1 MRASLFVFSSLVAMA
16 LCVDTA
22 LAANQSVN
30 VSSNVFTPRVVTVNQ
45 GDIVTWN
52 NTLGTHN
59 VHFEDGS
66 FTQPPSALPAPWTR
80 MRTFS
85 LPPGT
90 YRYYCDPHGGPGG
103 VGMSGAVVVKAA
115 YETPQSAS
123 PISVSLVPAFR
134 QSGTGANPANG
145 QHSPPLGVPATL
157 PPKPSSNVAAVGSTS
172 IGSATMTVTPVNQA
186 TAFDDADI
194 NYSGGITDVRAG
206 SPSGADYNPNAS
218 GPDLTLITRAR
229 LSDLQNGP
237 TGGTD
242 AGTTTDLDL
251 AGVPI
256 DCVNS
261 AGPEGSTCNLSTSA
275 DAVLPGQAKENAQT
289 SAQLFRVR
297 VNDSGPDGVRG
308 NGDDTLFAQQGIYV
322 P

>member
-1 MRASLFVFSSLVAMA
+1 
-16 LCVDTA
+16 
-22 LAANQSVN
+22 
-30 VSSNVFTPRVVTVNQ
+30 
-45 GDIVTWN
+45 
-52 NTLGTHN
+52 
-59 VHFEDGS
+59 
-66 FTQPPSALPAPWTR
+66 

-90 YRYYCDPHGGPGG
+90 YRYYCDLHGTPTGA
-103 VGMSGAVVVKAA
+103 GMSGAVIVKAT

-134 QSGTGANPANG
+134 QSGTGANPTNG

-157 PPKPSSNVAAVGSTS
+157 PPKPASNVAAVGNTS
-172 IGSATMTVTPVNQA
+172 IGSATMTVVPGNQVSS
-186 TAFDDADI
+186 TDEADI
-194 NYSGGITDVRAG
+194 TYSGGINDVRAG
-206 SPSGADYNPNAS
+206 NPSGADYNPNAS

-237 TGGTD
+237 TGGTSG
-242 AGTTTDLDL
+242 GTTTDLDL
-251 AGVPI
+251 PGVPI
-256 DCVNS
+256 DCVNT

-275 DAVLPGQAKENAQT
+275 DAVTPGVVKEAAQT
-289 SAQLFRVR
+289 SSQVFRVR

-308 NGDDTLFAQQGIYV
+308 NGDDTLFAQQGIYI